1 MINASILKSDLEYY
15 NGEGR
20 KYLSYSDIGAL
31 LYNINQFKNPLDED
45 ILNLMKGS
53 YFHTYMLEDHKL
65 PEFKLVDAGSR
76 NAKAYK
82 EFSEAN
88 GGRKFLLR
96 SEALELQRLGN
107 IMKAHPYFN
116 GLIYGGLVGHEK
128 ASIVELFG
136 LLFKSKADILRADYV
151 IDLKTT
157 GDIARFR
164 SSARRYHY
172 DAQAYIYSEN
182 FNRKVGFLV
191 ICKKTDTLGFYTCS
205 DEFLRSG
212 RNKVE
217 KAVSNYNEYFGVN
230 ATKNIEEYFINE
242 EL

>member
-20 KYLSYSDIGAL
+20 KYLSYSDIGSL
-31 LYNINQFKNPLDED
+31 LYNVNQFKNPLDED
-45 ILNLMKGS
+45 ILDLMKGS

-65 PEFKLVDAGSR
+65 DQFKLVDAGSR

-82 EFSEAN
+82 QFSEAN

-136 LLFKSKADILRADYV
+136 LLFKSKADVLRSDYV

-157 GDIARFR
+157 GDIARF
-164 SSARRYHY
+164 SASAYRYHY
-172 DAQAYIYSEN
+172 DAQAYIYQEN
-182 FNRKVGFLV
+182 FDRKMGFLV
-191 ICKKTDTLGFYTCS
+191 VCKKTGTLGFYTCS
-205 DEFLRSG
+205 DRFIQSG
-212 RNKVE
+212 KSKVE
-217 KAVSNYNEYFGVN
+217 RAVVNYNKYFGEN
-230 ATKNIEEYFINE
+230 ATDKIEEYFINE